1 MTKFNRRQILFA
13 TATTSLAALSWPE
26 RASAETTL
34 EKIRRTGVLT
44 VGTEASLPPYEF
56 IKDGKIVGY
65 GADILAEVVK
75 ALGNVQLKQL
85 DLPFQG
91 ILPGLLAGK
100 FDFAA
105 TTMNVN
111 PERARRYAFTYPISG
126 GSPYAVKRKGDA
138 MQSPTDLNGKVV
150 GTQLASGPEPVT
162 RAFDAKLK
170 AAGGSGFKEL
180 KLFTTVAETYVALA
194 NGEVDAAIVGS
205 LNTAA
210 LLIKDRP
217 GIFDRLGPVPTD
229 NPFTYSGWVTRPEDT
244 DLRDFISGVIRG
256 MRADGRLGRLQEKW
270 FGTVIEFPDVGYLPP
285 GAI

>member
-1 MTKFNRRQILFA
+1 MSAFDRRQFL
-13 TATTSLAALSWPE
+13 TAAGATSLAVVAIPST
-26 RASAETTL
+26 AFAETTL
-34 EKIRRTGVLT
+34 ERIRRTGVVT

-75 ALGNVQLKQL
+75 ALGVQLKQL

-111 PERARRYAFTYPISG
+111 ADRAKRYAFTYPISG
-126 GSPYAVKRKGDA
+126 GAPYAVKRKGDK
-138 MQSPTDLNGKVV
+138 MQSPADLNGKVV
-150 GTQLASGPEPVT
+150 GTQLASGPEPVA
-162 RAFDAKLK
+162 RAFDVKLK
-170 AAGGSGFKEL
+170 AAGGSGYREL

-229 NPFTYSGWVTRPEDT
+229 NPFTYSGWVTRAEDT
-244 DLRDFISGVIRG
+244 DLRDFISNVIRA
-256 MRADGRLGRLQEKW
+256 MRDDGRLGVLQEKW
-270 FGTVIEFPDVGYLPP
+270 FGMKMDLPDGGYLPP